1 MHAWLSEKRSPL
13 SEATSTKPLKAY
25 RRLENVL
32 REHEGTIQVLHVLKP
47 LGVAMAIAD
56 VHAPYKD

>member
-1 MHAWLSEKRSPL
+1 MAFRKEVALVGGDVD
-13 SEATSTKPLKAY
+13 EAPQAY

-47 LGVAMAIAD
+47 LGVAMAGAD
-56 VHAPYKD
+56 VHALDKD